1 MSHRVW
7 ELAVFATTATYKH
20 LLNLLSPQYLALS
33 IYPSANKSRPE
44 ATMTMTAST
53 QVQEEYKSLTA
64 DLPPPPGG
72 DITTPVLFAQEFDQG
87 TNGYMFIKN
96 QPPAGVP
103 YTNIRPAPSMVTVED
118 LRDKEDS
125 VTLDHDSLQILQGL
139 TAMPR
144 SPAVDWDSDTSIEST
159 FYPAVEAAIK
169 DAIPGSHTV
178 RIFRHGIRHSKNWP
192 VPYNPPAMIAHL
204 DQTGPAAVNRVLR
217 HMGPVDGPRL
227 LQGRYRIVHFWTPL
241 NGPVYT
247 CPVAVASSATV
258 KDEDIRIFISHL
270 GGVGGLGMPLGR
282 PVAKPDPAEQYRE
295 DFGAPQYAEGQRWF
309 YLSGISQDEA
319 MLIQIFDSKALMKGS
334 EVKGGRAVHSA
345 FRDPRTPQGAP
356 DRWSIEVSCL
366 VFSDE

>member
-1 MSHRVW
+1 TRSNHD
-7 ELAVFATTATYKH
+7 H
-20 LLNLLSPQYLALS
+20 DGQYTGAGG
-33 IYPSANKSRPE
+33 
-44 ATMTMTAST
+44 
-53 QVQEEYKSLTA
+53 VQAPYRRSS
-64 DLPPPPGG
+64 PPPPPRG
-72 DITTPVLFAQEFDQG
+72 DITTPVLFSHEFDQG

-96 QPPAGVP
+96 PPPAGVL

-139 TAMPR
+139 TDMPR
-144 SPAVDWDSDTSIEST
+144 SPAVDWDSDTSIETT

-169 DAIPGSHTV
+169 NAISRSHTV
-178 RIFRHGIRHSKNWP
+178 HIFRHGIRHGLS
-192 VPYNPPAMIAHL
+192 H
-204 DQTGPAAVNRVLR
+204 QTGPAAVNRVLR

-295 DFGAPQYAEGQRWF
+295 DFGAPRYAEGQRWF

-356 DRWSIEVSCL
+356 DCWSIEVSCL